1 MANMVV
7 VFNGTNEE
15 VGWFVGG
22 CVWGDEVV
30 GKASMCVISGYWD
43 EVNLCNAWR
52 VTDYYYQNL

>member
-1 MANMVV
+1 MVV
-7 VFNGTNEE
+7 VFNGINEE
-15 VGWFVGG
+15 VWWFVGG

-30 GKASMCVISGYWD
+30 GKASMCMISGYWD